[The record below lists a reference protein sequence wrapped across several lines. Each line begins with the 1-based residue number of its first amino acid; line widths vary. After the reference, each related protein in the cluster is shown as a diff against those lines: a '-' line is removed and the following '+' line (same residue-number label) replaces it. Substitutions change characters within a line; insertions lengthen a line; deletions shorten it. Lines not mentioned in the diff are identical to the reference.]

1 MARLARDY
9 QKRIEIYTEQEVSDG
24 YGGFTTDKVFV
35 RKVWARVETNA
46 SSNKV
51 GNFGYKFQQFGLNDF
66 KNPVIFSVRAKIN
79 LSLNE
84 KHFIRYKNR
93 DFIIKGI
100 EEVNL
105 EGIEIVIFAD
115 SE

>member
-1 MARLARDY
+1 MIARSYD
-9 QKRIEIYTEQEVSDG
+9 KRVSIYTEQEVSDG

-35 RKVWARVETNA
+35 RKVWA
-46 SSNKV
+46 KV
-51 GNFGYKFQQFGLNDF
+51 TTSGAGYKFQQFGLNDF

-79 LSLNE
+79 LNFDE
-84 KHFIRYKNR
+84 KNFIRYKNR

-115 SE
+115 ET